1 MDFVLYRLTIDGHR
15 GYPRTLQ
22 QAMRLI
28 EIARKLRPEIRC
40 TLFRVTQRLAP

>member
-1 MDFVLYRLTIDGHR
+1 MTFQLYRLTIDGHR

-28 EIARKLRPEIRC
+28 EIARKLRPDIRC
-40 TLFRVTQRLAP
+40 TLSRVTTRLRP